1 MPHSIASGFFAGVG
15 RAATERGRAD
25 YYPCSGGPALRARH
39 RFVTLRN
46 AAHRFES
53 AAFDAL
59 IVINWH
65 GVWLC

>member
-1 MPHSIASGFFAGVG
+1 MPHSVASGFFAGVW

-25 YYPCSGGPALRARH
+25 YNPCSCGPALRARH
-39 RFVTLRN
+39 RLVTLRN

-53 AAFDAL
+53 AALGAL